1 MAKRDLYEVLGV
13 AKSAS
18 TEEIKKAYRKKAL
31 EYHPDRNKS
40 ADATE
45 KFKEVNE
52 AYEVLS
58 DQQKRSTYDRFGHG
72 AFPGGGAPGG
82 SPYGGQGGPFQYTYS
97 GGSPQDFADMF
108 GGFSDPFDI
117 FESFFGVFRDRPSKP
132 RYQLKL
138 SFSEATHGISKSFVH
153 QGKRHTINVPAG
165 VDDNMVI
172 RYPEFEV
179 SFSVAADRYFK
190 RDGQDLIVEAEVPLT
205 MALLGGEIKIKT
217 LDEPLTVRVR
227 PGTKPGSILRLGG
240 RGLTYPQR
248 RSRGDLYI
256 KLNINMPGRL
266 DRKQKQLVQQL
277 EKAGL

>member
-1 MAKRDLYEVLGV
+1 MMAKRDLYEVLGV

-58 DQQKRSTYDRFGHG
+58 DQQKRSTYGRFGHG

-117 FESFFGVFRDRPSKP
+117 FESF
-132 RYQLKL
+132 
-138 SFSEATHGISKSFVH
+138 
-153 QGKRHTINVPAG
+153 
-165 VDDNMVI
+165 
-172 RYPEFEV
+172 
-179 SFSVAADRYFK
+179 
-190 RDGQDLIVEAEVPLT
+190 
-205 MALLGGEIKIKT
+205 
-217 LDEPLTVRVR
+217 
-227 PGTKPGSILRLGG
+227 
-240 RGLTYPQR
+240 
-248 RSRGDLYI
+248 
-256 KLNINMPGRL
+256 
-266 DRKQKQLVQQL
+266 
-277 EKAGL
+277 